1 MLLLA
6 LYAGTASAQQ
16 IRELFQRVG
25 KSVVVVRTVGKMLAP
40 EPGRGFVSARGLGS
54 GTIIA
59 SDGSVLTAAHVVQTA
74 DQVGIEL
81 QDGRLFMA
89 RVVASSPRADVALLK
104 MEDPP
109 ADLLP
114 ARFGN
119 SDSTLTGDEVIV
131 LGAPYGL
138 SQTLSVGHVSGR
150 LKPGETVSGVPLEF
164 IQTDARINEGNS
176 GGPMFNMK
184 GEVVGVV
191 SWILSRSGG
200 SDGIGFAVTAN
211 TASQLL
217 LDTGSFWTGVE
228 GLLLTGPM
236 ARMLNV
242 PQPAGLLILR
252 VAAGSPGA
260 RLGLQAGLIPVTV
273 NDQEIIL
280 GGDIVLEI
288 GGIPVSDSLCLQEQ
302 AEQYLRTLR
311 AERPVTATVL
321 RGGQVVTLTATIQ

>member
-191 SWILSRSGG
+191 SWILRSGG